1 MIKSKWE
8 KSIAKVLCTTLLVT
22 TMILQPLTNVVL
34 AKKDNDEEKEYVRK
48 PTKVRIYGN
57 DRYETSSKIAKEGWS
72 SSYYAIIASGE
83 DFPDSLSAVTLSKK
97 HDAPILLSNKN
108 LLNKNTKEELTRM
121 RVKKVF
127 IIGGQASISSK
138 VEQDIKSM
146 GITTERLGGRD
157 RYETSIKIAERLG
170 NPGTLFVVTSNHF
183 GDALSVGPIAAK
195 KGAPIILTS
204 KDNLSDYTKK
214 YLYKKV
220 FNKIYI
226 VGDRAQI
233 SDKVASEFEKYV
245 KNSQT
250 NENAVERID
259 TKSNSSSIYER
270 NINVIDKFPEQLNKY
285 REIFVASGV
294 AFADALSVNALAA
307 KKEAPIV
314 IGNTSDGNLLK
325 SFISK
330 NSSDIAI
337 INIVGGQGVISES
350 YVNNILNYIEDEEI
364 EFTDEN
370 LAKAVREKLGIT
382 NENQRIYKSTVK
394 DVQTLDLSGFSI
406 ENIDGIELFDGLKEL
421 NLSNNKIQDLEPLE
435 DMFYL
440 ESINLSG
447 NKRIEDL
454 EPLEELHSLK
464 YLNLSDNDIRY
475 VDSLKELEYLKYL
488 NLSKNDISYIE
499 DFDDLTYLYYLDLS
513 DNYNIGGLD
522 ELSDLK
528 NLTTLKLNH
537 TGISSLSFLEDLKEL
552 TELDLSENSI
562 SDLDDLK
569 KLDNLKTLYLN
580 DNSITYIEDLKDLK
594 SLEELNVWG
603 NDINDVE
610 EFKKFKKL
618 RKLTIDRSLLDDDD
632 RRQLDLISNV
642 SHIFDKEN
650 TYNKDNNDGID
661 FNPGNPPKDEYEEK
675 ELEDILKEAEEFKK
689 DNENYKHDYNPYEII
704 YKSNSTYG
712 GGFTAKEL
720 LNREKDLQSMIENST
735 SSMETRKMIQEDLEK
750 VINRYGIINKTNRM
764 NDKVMELEAK
774 LNMSFDEKEKR
785 KARNEINYVYSDY
798 KYDFYKNAAAECE
811 EAMSRLKAQIGELEY
826 SKSYSDNEKARILRG
841 ELTNKQIEYYVI
853 NDNLN
858 KYDNDRKFFAAM
870 NSLLNK

>member
-1 MIKSKWE
+1 MIKSKW
-8 KSIAKVLCTTLLVT
+8 KKKITKALCSTFLLTTIIV
-22 TMILQPLTNVVL
+22 QPLSAVNA
-34 AKKDNDEEKEYVRK
+34 AKKDDDKEKKYVRK
-48 PTKVRIYGN
+48 PAKVRIYGN
-57 DRYETSSKIAKEGWS
+57 DRYETSSKIAKDGWS

-83 DFPDSLSAVTLSKK
+83 NFPDSLSAVTLAKK
-97 HDAPILLSNKN
+97 HDAPILLTNSKS
-108 LLNKNTKEELTRM
+108 LNTNTREELTRM
-121 RVKKVF
+121 KVKKVL
-127 IIGGQASISSK
+127 IIGGQGSISSK

-245 KNSQT
+245 KNSQP

-259 TKSNSSSIYER
+259 TKSNNSSIYER
-270 NINVIDKFPEQLNKY
+270 NINVIDKFESDLNSF
-285 REIFVASGV
+285 REIYIASGV

-307 KKEAPIV
+307 KKGAPIV

-330 NSSDIAI
+330 NYSNISI
-337 INIVGGQGVISES
+337 INIVGGQGVISEA
-350 YVNNILNYIEDEEI
+350 YVNNIVNYIEDEEI
-364 EFTDEN
+364 KFTDKN
-370 LAKAVREKLGIT
+370 MAKAVREKLGIT

-394 DVQTLDLSGFSI
+394 NIQTLDLSGFNI
-406 ENIDGIELFDGLKEL
+406 ENIDGIQLFDGLKEL

-440 ESINLSG
+440 ESLNLSG
-447 NKRIEDL
+447 NKVEDL

-464 YLNLSDNDIRY
+464 YLNLSDNNVRH
-475 VDSLKELEYLKYL
+475 VDSLKKLEYLKYL

-499 DFDDLTYLYYLDLS
+499 DFDKLTYLYYLDLS
-513 DNYNIGGLD
+513 DNYNIGGLS

-528 NLTTLKLNH
+528 SLTTLKLSH
-537 TGISSLSFLEDLKEL
+537 TGISSLSFLEDLKSL
-552 TELDLSENSI
+552 TELDLSQNSI
-562 SDLDDLK
+562 SSLDDLK

-610 EFKKFKKL
+610 KFKKFKKL
-618 RKLTIDRSLLDDDD
+618 RKLTIERSLLDDDD
-632 RRQLDLISNV
+632 RKQLDLISNIP
-642 SHIFDKEN
+642 HIFDKEN
-650 TYNKDNNDGID
+650 TYNKNYDYGDVNS
-661 FNPGNPPKDEYEEK
+661 GNITENEYKDK
-675 ELEDILKEAEEFKK
+675 DLKDISDEVEEFKK
-689 DNENYKHDYNPYEII
+689 DNENYKRDYNPYEVI

-712 GGFTAKEL
+712 GKFTAKEL
-720 LNREKDLQSMIENST
+720 LNREKDFQSMIGNSRY
-735 SSMETRKMIQEDLEK
+735 SMETRKMIQKDLEK
-750 VINRYGIINKTNRM
+750 VINQYGIINKTNRM

-798 KYDFYKNAAAECE
+798 KYDFYKNAVAECE
-811 EAMSRLKAQIGELEY
+811 DAMSRLKGEIGELEY
-826 SKSYSDNEKARILRG
+826 SNSYSDNEKARILKG
-841 ELTNKQIEYYVI
+841 ELTNKQIEYNVI
-853 NDNLN
+853 TNNLN
-858 KYDNDRKFFAAM
+858 KYDKDRSFFAAM
-870 NSLLNK
+870 NSFLNK

>member
-1 MIKSKWE
+1 MIKSKW
-8 KSIAKVLCTTLLVT
+8 KKKITKALCSTFLLTTIIV
-22 TMILQPLTNVVL
+22 QPLSAVNA
-34 AKKDNDEEKEYVRK
+34 AKKDDDKEKKYVRK
-48 PTKVRIYGN
+48 PAKVRIYGN
-57 DRYETSSKIAKEGWS
+57 DRYETSSKIAKDGWS

-83 DFPDSLSAVTLSKK
+83 NFPDSLSAVTLAKK
-97 HDAPILLSNKN
+97 HDAPILLTNSKS
-108 LLNKNTKEELTRM
+108 LNTNTREELTRM
-121 RVKKVF
+121 KVKKVL
-127 IIGGQASISSK
+127 IIGGQGSISSK

-226 VGDRAQI
+226 IGDRAQI

-245 KNSQT
+245 KNSQP

-259 TKSNSSSIYER
+259 TKSNNSSIYER
-270 NINVIDKFPEQLNKY
+270 NINVIDKFESDLNSF
-285 REIFVASGV
+285 REIYIASGV

-307 KKEAPIV
+307 KKGAPIV

-330 NSSDIAI
+330 NYSNISI
-337 INIVGGQGVISES
+337 INIVGGQGVISEA
-350 YVNNILNYIEDEEI
+350 YVNNIVNYIEDEEI
-364 EFTDEN
+364 KFTDKN
-370 LAKAVREKLGIT
+370 MAKAVREKLGIT

-394 DVQTLDLSGFSI
+394 NIQTLDLSGFNI
-406 ENIDGIELFDGLKEL
+406 ENIDGIQLFDGLKEL

-440 ESINLSG
+440 ESLNLSG
-447 NKRIEDL
+447 NKVEDL

-464 YLNLSDNDIRY
+464 YLNLSDNNVRH
-475 VDSLKELEYLKYL
+475 VDSLKKLEYLKYL

-499 DFDDLTYLYYLDLS
+499 DFDKLTYLYYLDLS
-513 DNYNIGGLD
+513 DNYNIGGLS

-528 NLTTLKLNH
+528 SLTTLKLSH
-537 TGISSLSFLEDLKEL
+537 TGISSLSFLEDLKSL
-552 TELDLSENSI
+552 TELDLSQNSI
-562 SDLDDLK
+562 SSLDDLK

-610 EFKKFKKL
+610 KFKKFKKL
-618 RKLTIDRSLLDDDD
+618 RKLTIERSLLDDDD
-632 RRQLDLISNV
+632 RKQLDLISNIP
-642 SHIFDKEN
+642 HIFDKEN
-650 TYNKDNNDGID
+650 TYNKNYDYGDVNS
-661 FNPGNPPKDEYEEK
+661 GNITENEYKDK
-675 ELEDILKEAEEFKK
+675 DLKDISDEVEEFKK
-689 DNENYKHDYNPYEII
+689 DNENYKRDYNPYEVI

-712 GGFTAKEL
+712 GKFTAKEL
-720 LNREKDLQSMIENST
+720 LNREKDFQSMIGNSRY
-735 SSMETRKMIQEDLEK
+735 SMETRKMIQKDLEK
-750 VINRYGIINKTNRM
+750 VINQYGIINKTNRM

-798 KYDFYKNAAAECE
+798 KYDFYKNAVAECE
-811 EAMSRLKAQIGELEY
+811 DAMSRLKAQIGELEY
-826 SKSYSDNEKARILRG
+826 SNSYSDNEKARILKG
-841 ELTNKQIEYYVI
+841 ELTNKQIEYNVI
-853 NDNLN
+853 TDNLT
-858 KYDNDRKFFAAM
+858 KYDKDRSFFAAM
-870 NSLLNK
+870 NSFLNK

>member
-1 MIKSKWE
+1 MIKSKW
-8 KSIAKVLCTTLLVT
+8 KKKITKALCSTFLLTTIIV
-22 TMILQPLTNVVL
+22 QPLSAVNA
-34 AKKDNDEEKEYVRK
+34 AKKDDDKEKKYVRK
-48 PTKVRIYGN
+48 PAKVRIYGN
-57 DRYETSSKIAKEGWS
+57 DRYETSSKIAKDGWS

-83 DFPDSLSAVTLSKK
+83 NFPDSLSAVTLAKK
-97 HDAPILLSNKN
+97 HDAPILLTNSKS
-108 LLNKNTKEELTRM
+108 LNTNTREELTRM
-121 RVKKVF
+121 KVKKVL
-127 IIGGQASISSK
+127 IIGGQGSISSK

-183 GDALSVGPIAAK
+183 ADALSVGPIAAK

-226 VGDRAQI
+226 IGDRAQI

-270 NINVIDKFPEQLNKY
+270 NINVIDKFESDLNSF
-285 REIFVASGV
+285 REIYIASGV

-307 KKEAPIV
+307 KKGAPIV

-330 NSSDIAI
+330 NYSNIST
-337 INIVGGQGVISES
+337 INIVGGQGVISEA
-350 YVNNILNYIEDEEI
+350 YVNNIVNYIEDEEI
-364 EFTDEN
+364 KFTDKN
-370 LAKAVREKLGIT
+370 MAKAVREKLGIT

-394 DVQTLDLSGFSI
+394 NIQTLDLSGFNI
-406 ENIDGIELFDGLKEL
+406 ENIDGIQLFDGLKEL

-440 ESINLSG
+440 ESLNLSG
-447 NKRIEDL
+447 NKVEDL

-464 YLNLSDNDIRY
+464 YLNLSDNNVRH
-475 VDSLKELEYLKYL
+475 VDSLKKLEYLKYL

-499 DFDDLTYLYYLDLS
+499 DFDKLTYLYYLDLS
-513 DNYNIGGLD
+513 DNYNIGGLS

-528 NLTTLKLNH
+528 SLTTLKLSH
-537 TGISSLSFLEDLKEL
+537 TGISSLSFLEDLKSL
-552 TELDLSENSI
+552 TELDLSQNSI
-562 SDLDDLK
+562 SSLDDLK

-610 EFKKFKKL
+610 KFKKFKKL
-618 RKLTIDRSLLDDDD
+618 RKLTIERSLLDDDD
-632 RRQLDLISNV
+632 RKQLDLISNIP
-642 SHIFDKEN
+642 HIFDKEN
-650 TYNKDNNDGID
+650 TYNKNYDYGDVNS
-661 FNPGNPPKDEYEEK
+661 GNITENEYKDK
-675 ELEDILKEAEEFKK
+675 DLKDISDEVEEFKK
-689 DNENYKHDYNPYEII
+689 DNENYKRDYNPYEVI

-712 GGFTAKEL
+712 GKFTAKEL
-720 LNREKDLQSMIENST
+720 LNREKDLQSMIGNSRY
-735 SSMETRKMIQEDLEK
+735 SMETRKMMQEDLEK
-750 VINRYGIINKTNRM
+750 VINQYGIINKTNRM

-798 KYDFYKNAAAECE
+798 KYDFYKNAVAECE
-811 EAMSRLKAQIGELEY
+811 DAMSRLKGEIGELEY
-826 SKSYSDNEKARILRG
+826 SNSYSDNEKARILKG

-853 NDNLN
+853 TNNLN
-858 KYDNDRKFFAAM
+858 KYDKDRSFFAAM
-870 NSLLNK
+870 NSFLNK